1 MLLLLLLLLLR
12 RRRGRSEKDVA
23 LLEDLPR
30 ENIFF
35 YNEEGGGEDDRVG
48 AGGLRADVSQD
59 ICNVRYL
66 LPLTNRNNFISLKGT
81 GVEVV
86 RAFCFCGIFAND

>member
-1 MLLLLLLLLLR
+1 M
-12 RRRGRSEKDVA
+12 A

-48 AGGLRADVSQD
+48 AGGFRADVLQD
-59 ICNVRYL
+59 ICNVRY
-66 LPLTNRNNFISLKGT
+66 NFISLKVT
-81 GVEVV
+81 GMEVV
-86 RAFCFCGIFAND
+86 RAFCFGGILAND